1 MWENFFLKGLAVGLL
16 FGMPVGAV
24 GALTVQRILKFGP
37 GAGILS
43 GMGSSV
49 ADCIYACI
57 GVFGLSFLS
66 DCLLQNQ
73 EVIHILGGILI
84 LFMGVGII
92 RKKAETGS
100 VKADAKAGAAM
111 FLSSFAVAITN
122 PASILSFLFVFS
134 YFGISGKVE
143 AARGIQLAAGVFM
156 GTFFWWGMLAAGVV
170 RLKAK
175 IGEQMIQKVHR
186 CFGAVLVLFGTAI
199 FVRTVL

>member
-92 RKKAETGS
+92 RKKQRQ
-100 VKADAKAGAAM
+100 
-111 FLSSFAVAITN
+111 AV
-122 PASILSFLFVFS
+122 
-134 YFGISGKVE
+134 
-143 AARGIQLAAGVFM
+143 
-156 GTFFWWGMLAAGVV
+156 
-170 RLKAK
+170 
-175 IGEQMIQKVHR
+175 
-186 CFGAVLVLFGTAI
+186 
-199 FVRTVL
+199 

>member
-66 DCLLQNQ
+66 DFLLQNQ

-186 CFGAVLVLFGTAI
+186 CFGAVLLLFGTAI

>member
-66 DCLLQNQ
+66 DFLLQNQ
-73 EVIHILGGILI
+73 VVIHIWGGILI

>member
-66 DCLLQNQ
+66 DFLLQNQ

>member
-66 DCLLQNQ
+66 DFLLQNQ
-73 EVIHILGGILI
+73 VVIHILGGILI

-92 RKKAETGS
+92 REKAETGS

>member
-186 CFGAVLVLFGTAI
+186 CFGAVLVLFGTAK

>member
-66 DCLLQNQ
+66 DFLLQNQ

-143 AARGIQLAAGVFM
+143 TARGIQLAAGVFM
-156 GTFFWWGMLAAGVV
+156 GTLFWWGMLAAGVV
-170 RLKAK
+170 RLKTK

-186 CFGAVLVLFGTAI
+186 CFGVVLVLFGTAV

>member
-24 GALTVQRILKFGP
+24 GALTVQRILKFGL

>member
-100 VKADAKAGAAM
+100 VRADEKAGAAM